1 MLSLPSSVRVYAALG
16 ATDMRKSFDTLAEE
30 VRRVIEED
38 PLSGALFVFCNRAR
52 NRIKVLYFD
61 RGGYWLIARR
71 LERGTFAWP
80 KEGARR
86 KIALRADDLVLVL
99 NGRIR
104 PAKYT
109 DPVPARGGPAIDDQR
124 CARAA
129 SQLRGVSSATR
140 SGGCVGRRSSTS
152 RR

>member
-30 VRRVIEED
+30 VRRVIGED

-80 KEGARR
+80 KEKTRR
-86 KIALRADDLVLVL
+86 RVELRADDLVLVL
-99 NGRIR
+99 NGL
-104 PAKYT
+104 
-109 DPVPARGGPAIDDQR
+109 DPSEFRRRDWYE
-124 CARAA
+124 RA
-129 SQLRGVSSATR
+129 S
-140 SGGCVGRRSSTS
+140 
-152 RR
+152 

>member
-1 MLSLPSSVRVYAALG
+1 MLSLPSSVHVYAALG

-30 VRRVIEED
+30 VRRVIGED

-80 KEGARR
+80 KETSRR
-86 KIALRADDLVLVL
+86 RVELRADDLVLVL
-99 NGRIR
+99 NGL
-104 PAKYT
+104 
-109 DPVPARGGPAIDDQR
+109 DPSKFRRRDWYE
-124 CARAA
+124 RA
-129 SQLRGVSSATR
+129 S
-140 SGGCVGRRSSTS
+140 
-152 RR
+152 